1 MSSSPA
7 PDAEPLLERRM
18 RVAFPERPG
27 VFCGRAARIAA
38 LVVGLLLGAA
48 PFGWAAADS
57 APISPDV
64 LALAKQLAAPASQEA
79 AILALAEIPDPA
91 VESVLRAAK
100 DGALYR
106 WKAGIAILAD
116 DGILKDV
123 AGQPVLDASGQPAA
137 PASGQEAVSLEERL
151 FSMVQQV
158 LERLEVFGADPATRK
173 SAAFKLGNSRNP
185 ATAPILE
192 KALAREQNGEVRGV
206 MREGLAKLRLLSP
219 DPAQRVTAVEA
230 LGALRS
236 EAALGQLDAMLTQER
251 DAGVQ
256 QALKSAIRSINSF
269 LVIRNVL
276 GYVFNGVSLGA
287 VLLIMS
293 LGLAVTFGLMGIINM
308 AHGEMLMIGSY
319 TAYVVQEIFATH
331 FRAHQ
336 DYYFLVA
343 LPLSFLLAAVV
354 GLLLEGG
361 LIRFLYGRPLET
373 LIVTWGVGMILQQSA
388 RLYFGDQTSVNSP
401 TWLRGGL
408 EVMPG
413 LIFPWSRIF
422 IVLLALAALGLL
434 HLVLHASY
442 AGLKVRAVMQN
453 RDMASCLGVS
463 TRKIDSLTF
472 ALGTAL
478 AGIAGCALALIGTV
492 DPEVG
497 KTYIVDAF
505 MVVVLGGVGKLLGA
519 VVASFGIG
527 MSNKLLEPAISGT
540 AAPIYAKVA
549 ILVIVIWFLQWRP
562 TGFFPAKGR
571 AAAEAR

>member
-1 MSSSPA
+1 VTA
-7 PDAEPLLERRM
+7 RLAGFLL
-18 RVAFPERPG
+18 AW
-27 VFCGRAARIAA
+27 
-38 LVVGLLLGAA
+38 GLLLGLTGPGGAA
-48 PFGWAAADS
+48 STPG
-57 APISPDV
+57 PGGPDP
-64 LALAKQLAAPASQEA
+64 ASLAAGLVEPATQEA
-79 AILALAEIPDPA
+79 AIIALGESADPEAEKL
-91 VESVLRAAK
+91 LRALK

-106 WKAGIAILAD
+106 WKGGIAVLGD
-116 DGILKDV
+116 DGNLKDIPGQPILDA
-123 AGQPVLDASGQPAA
+123 AGQPVSPT
-137 PASGQEAVSLEERL
+137 SGQEPVALEERL
-151 FSMVQQV
+151 YGLVQRS
-158 LERLEVFGADPATRK
+158 LERFEIFGADPAARK
-173 SAAFKLGNSRNP
+173 AAAFKLGTSQSL
-185 ATAPILE
+185 AAAPVLE
-192 KALAREQNGEVRGV
+192 KALARETHPEVRTV
-206 MREGLAKLRLLSP
+206 MAEGLAKLRLLSP
-219 DPAQRVTAVEA
+219 DPSTRARAAEA
-230 LGALRS
+230 LAGLRS
-236 EAALGQLDAMLTQER
+236 EAALGQLETIR
-251 DAGVQ
+251 DRESDPRVK
-256 QALKSAIRSINSF
+256 QAVKEAIRSINSF
-269 LVIRNVL
+269 LVIRNVI
-276 GYVFNGVSLGA
+276 GYLFNGVSLGA

-308 AHGEMLMIGSY
+308 AHGEMLMLGSY
-319 TAYVVQEIFATH
+319 TAYVVQEIFAAH

-343 LPLSFLLAAVV
+343 LPLSFVVAGLV

-373 LIVTWGVGMILQQSA
+373 LIVTWGIGMILQQSA
-388 RLYFGDQTSVNSP
+388 RLYFGDQTSVNPP
-401 TWLRGGL
+401 TWFRGGL
-408 EVMPG
+408 EVMRG

-422 IVLLALAALGLL
+422 IVLLSLASLVSLY
-434 HLVLHASY
+434 LVLQKSH

-463 TRKIDSLTF
+463 TRRIDSVTF
-472 ALGTAL
+472 AVGTAL

-527 MSNKLLEPAISGT
+527 MSNKLLEPAITGT

-549 ILVIVIWFLQWRP
+549 ILLMVIWFLQWRP

>member
-1 MSSSPA
+1 MA
-7 PDAEPLLERRM
+7 GQLAEP
-18 RVAFPERPG
+18 AT
-27 VFCGRAARIAA
+27 
-38 LVVGLLLGAA
+38 
-48 PFGWAAADS
+48 
-57 APISPDV
+57 
-64 LALAKQLAAPASQEA
+64 QEA
-79 AILALAEIPDPA
+79 AIVALGDRGDPS
-91 VESVLRAAK
+91 VEPLLRALK

-106 WKAGIAILAD
+106 VKDRVALLAD
-116 DGILKDV
+116 DGTLKEV
-123 AGQPVLDASGQPAA
+123 NGQPVLDAAGQPVS
-137 PASGQEAVSLEERL
+137 PASGQEPVPLDEKSFSL
-151 FSMVQQV
+151 VQRV
-158 LERLEVFGADPATRK
+158 LERLEVFGADPAARK
-173 SAAFKLGNSRNP
+173 SAAFKLGSSRNAA
-185 ATAPILE
+185 ATPVLE
-192 KALAREQNGEVRGV
+192 QALAREKDPAVRAV
-206 MREGLAKLRLLSP
+206 MEEALAKLGLSSP
-219 DPAQRVTAVEA
+219 DPATRVRAAEA
-230 LGALRS
+230 LGGLRS
-236 EAALGQLDAMLTQER
+236 EAALGQLDGMQEGETDPR
-251 DAGVQ
+251 VK
-256 QALKSAIRSINSF
+256 QALRNAIRSINSF
-269 LVIRNVL
+269 LVIRNVV

-308 AHGEMLMIGSY
+308 AHGEMLMLGSY
-319 TAYVVQEIFATH
+319 TAYVVQEIFAAR
-331 FRAHQ
+331 FAAHQ

-343 LPLSFLLAAVV
+343 LPLSFVV
-354 GLLLEGG
+354 AGSVGWLLEAG

-373 LIVTWGVGMILQQSA
+373 LIVTWGIGMILQQSA

-401 TWLRGGL
+401 TWFRGGL
-408 EVMPG
+408 EVMRG

-422 IVLLALAALGLL
+422 IVALSLAALAVLS
-434 HLVLHASY
+434 LVLQKSY

-549 ILVIVIWFLQWRP
+549 ILAIVIWFLQWRP